1 VPKENPMSDLSDP
14 ELLEPGDA
22 RASGSELEDRRL
34 LALRLRAR
42 RLTEQQI
49 ADTLGVSRPTISRD
63 LAYVRTHGEEMFGTR
78 PAFDAAVFIGE
89 SLSTYQ
95 DLEASALRDSSK
107 NALSIRERH
116 TALRTAL
123 MARQAMVNF
132 VSDLGLLRRA
142 QSVAAA
148 GLPSFEEIRRA
159 MAAASAEMEDPK
171 VPTM

>member
-1 VPKENPMSDLSDP
+1 MSDLSDP

-34 LALRLRAR
+34 QALRLRAR
-42 RLTEQQI
+42 RLSEQQI
-49 ADTLGVSRPTISRD
+49 ADALGVSRPTISRD
-63 LAYVRTHGEEMFGTR
+63 LAYARSHWSDLFGAR
-78 PAFDAAVFIGE
+78 PAFDAAEFIGE

-95 DLEASALRDSSK
+95 DLEATALRDSSK
-107 NALSIRERH
+107 SVLSIRERH

-123 MARQAMVNF
+123 MARQAAVNL
-132 VSDLGLLRRA
+132 VWDLGLLRRA
-142 QSVAAA
+142 QSVASA